1 MTRRPWTLR
10 TRLVATL
17 VALCATGL
25 TVVGALSLVW
35 LDLSLVSRIDEQL
48 KVTSGRMR
56 DGYGGPPGGGKFN
69 RGEQQLPTDFRLVA
83 FSHSGVETYRGG
95 SSAEFPNMP
104 MLRYEILRSRVNR
117 TFTVPDSDGGSD
129 WRVRVVVG
137 DAGRL
142 VAVAMW
148 LKTRDETVAE
158 LLGVEVVVG
167 LLILVGLAVLAT
179 YLVRIGLRPLTRI
192 EGTAEA
198 IAAGQIDRRVPDAD
212 PRTETGRLAQSLNV
226 MLGRISSALRERE
239 HSERRLR
246 QFVADASHELRT
258 PLTSIR
264 GFAEL
269 YRRGGAPEKSDVDR
283 LMSRIEDESQRM
295 GGLVEDLLLLARLDE
310 QRALDL
316 TEVDLLVP
324 VNDVVHDA
332 RVRDQERSITLSAP
346 DGPVR
351 VIADEARLRQVV
363 TNLVTNAITHTPP
376 GSPVRVTVRY
386 RPVDEPARVV
396 AWSGTDLPVAAAYAL
411 VEVADT
417 GAGIDPEHAQRVFDR
432 FYRTDSAR
440 TRARG
445 GAGLGLAISAAI
457 VAAHNGRIEL
467 DTEPGR
473 GTTTRIV
480 LPPA

>member
-1 MTRRPWTLR
+1 MSRRPWTLR

-25 TVVGALSLVW
+25 TVVVALSLVW
-35 LDLSLVSRIDEQL
+35 LDLSLVSRIDDQL
-48 KVTSGRMR
+48 KTTATRMS
-56 DGYGGPPGGGKFN
+56 DGYGPPGKPG
-69 RGEQQLPTDFRLVA
+69 RGEPQLPTDFRLVA
-83 FSHSGVETYRGG
+83 FSRTGVEMYRGG
-95 SSAEFPNMP
+95 ASAEAPNMP
-104 MLRYEILRSRVNR
+104 LLRYDVVKENVGR
-117 TFTVPDSDGGSD
+117 TITVPDGEGGSD

-137 DAGRL
+137 DFGRL
-142 VAVAMW
+142 VAVAVW
-148 LKTRDETVAE
+148 LRSRDETVAE
-158 LLGVEVVVG
+158 LLSIEVVVG
-167 LLILVGLAVLAT
+167 LLILTGLAVLAT
-179 YLVRIGLRPLTRI
+179 SVVRLGLRPLTRI

-198 IAAGQIDRRVPDAD
+198 IAAGQLDSRVPDAD
-212 PRTETGRLAQSLNV
+212 PRTETGRLGQSLNV
-226 MLGRISSALRERE
+226 MLGRISSAMRERE

-332 RVRDQERSITLSAP
+332 RVLSSSITLSAP

-351 VIADEARLRQVV
+351 VIADEARLRQVI
-363 TNLVTNAITHTPP
+363 TNLVTNAITHTPTGTP
-376 GSPVRVTVRY
+376 IRVTVRY
-386 RPVDEPARVV
+386 RPVEEPARVV

-411 VEVADT
+411 VEVSDS
-417 GAGIDPEHAQRVFDR
+417 GAGIDAEHAQRVFDR
-432 FYRTDSAR
+432 FYRADAAR
-440 TRARG
+440 SRARG
-445 GAGLGLAISAAI
+445 GSGLGLAISAAI

-467 DTEPGR
+467 DTTPGA
-473 GTTTRIV
+473 GTTARIV

>member
-1 MTRRPWTLR
+1 MKHRPWTLR

-35 LDLSLVSRIDEQL
+35 LDLSLVSRIDAQL
-48 KVTSGRMR
+48 QTTSGRMR
-56 DGYGGPPGGGKFN
+56 DGQGPPLGKFN
-69 RGEQQLPTDFRLVA
+69 RGDQQLPTDLRLVA
-83 FSHSGVETYRGG
+83 FSRSGVETYRGG
-95 SSAEFPNMP
+95 SSLESPSMP
-104 MLRYEILRSRVNR
+104 RLRYDVLKTRVGT

-129 WRVRVVVG
+129 WRVRVVIG
-137 DAGRL
+137 DFGRV

-148 LKTRDETVAE
+148 LRSRDETVAE
-158 LLGVEVVVG
+158 LMSVEVVVG
-167 LLILVGLAVLAT
+167 LVILVGLAVLST

-212 PRTETGRLAQSLNV
+212 PRTETGRLGQSLNV

-239 HSERRLR
+239 HSEQRLR

-283 LMSRIEDESQRM
+283 LMARIEDESQRM

-332 RVRDQERSITLSAP
+332 RVRDQDRSITLSVP

-363 TNLVTNAITHTPP
+363 TNLVINAIAHTPP

-386 RPVDEPARVV
+386 RPVEEPARTV
-396 AWSGTDLPVAAAYAL
+396 AWSGSDLPVAAAYAL
-411 VEVADT
+411 VEVADN
-417 GAGIDPEHAQRVFDR
+417 GAGIDAEHAQRVFDR
-432 FYRTDSAR
+432 FYRADAAR

-445 GAGLGLAISAAI
+445 GSGLGLAISAAI
-457 VAAHNGRIEL
+457 VSAHNGRIEL